1 MILILFLFFLRRSL
15 KAVRQTLKLRKDDWS
30 RKRGMFAAI
39 SPTGEGNYKQPPSQK
54 LPETVEHDVSITV
67 NQQGDWTVAI
77 PQEAEVV
84 SENQA
89 PKSKEGIVA
98 LDPGV
103 RCFQTLYAPNH
114 GYVMEWG
121 AY

>member
-1 MILILFLFFLRRSL
+1 MC
-15 KAVRQTLKLRKDDWS
+15 
-30 RKRGMFAAI
+30 AAI
-39 SPTGEGNYKQPPSQK
+39 NPAGEGNYKQPPRQK
-54 LPETVEHDVSITV
+54 LPETVEHDISITF
-67 NQQGDWTVAI
+67 QMGDWTIAI
-77 PQEAEVV
+77 PQTAEVV

-89 PKSKEGIVA
+89 PESKEGIVA